1 MWSWDKFNMRKA
13 KCKVSGIVHFAF
25 LMLPSILL
33 LSGCSWWAKP
43 TPPTPDV
50 PLQAVTLERLMGLL
64 QERETEIR
72 TLKGLF
78 GAQILGPGIP
88 GTQRVEGAIVYH
100 RPDALRLR
108 GFNRLGMRLF
118 DLAVGEDR
126 YTLRLI
132 NGKVLA
138 GNVTDLNRVEKVARP
153 FRLSLLAMT
162 GIIGTPSVAANERA
176 ELKEE
181 GERYRIDVFA
191 SGNGMSGSDAA
202 YRRIW
207 FDRRTLQVVQED
219 RLTPTGE
226 IEARVQ
232 FDDFRP
238 VNLSPAADLPPDSTV
253 PIGTLPGKSIFKPFV
268 IRAEESQGPSSI
280 QLTFHEISPNMPLT
294 PEEFQITDAN
304 ADAPAINGMMG

>member
-1 MWSWDKFNMRKA
+1 MWSWDKGNSKKFKVQSHGHA
-13 KCKVSGIVHFAF
+13 CALLLFTFALLVSGCATR
-25 LMLPSILL
+25 
-33 LSGCSWWAKP
+33 AARNE
-43 TPPTPDV
+43 PTPDV

-100 RPDALRLR
+100 RPDALRIR

-138 GNVTDLNRVEKVARP
+138 GNVTDLNRVEKIARP

-162 GIIGTPSVAANERA
+162 GIIGTPSVAVNERA

-181 GERYRIDVFA
+181 GERYRMDVFA
-191 SGNGMSGSDAA
+191 SGDGMNGSDAA

-226 IEARVQ
+226 VEARVQ

-238 VNLSPAADLPPDSTV
+238 VNLPPVADFPPDSAV
-253 PIGTLPGKSIFKPFV
+253 PIGTSPGKSVLKPFV
-268 IRAEESQGPSSI
+268 IRAEDSQGPSSI

-294 PEEFQITDAN
+294 GEELQMTDA
-304 ADAPAINGMMG
+304 DAEDLEVNGMMG